1 MQEDAG
7 SSEGLYFLGGARS
20 YLLADRNNPVS
31 RDT

>member
-7 SSEGLYFLGGARS
+7 SSEGFYFLESARS
-20 YLLADRNNPVS
+20 YLLADWNNPVS